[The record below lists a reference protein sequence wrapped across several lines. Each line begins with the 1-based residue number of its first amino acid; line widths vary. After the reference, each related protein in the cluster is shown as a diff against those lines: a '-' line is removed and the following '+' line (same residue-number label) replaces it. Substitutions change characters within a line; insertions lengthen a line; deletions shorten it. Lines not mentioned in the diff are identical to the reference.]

1 MNYSDTKLHEEMHKR
16 YTQHLAEAMGTT
28 KEIIA
33 SNLIWEMGAEA
44 PRKPSYIVEVDFD
57 K

>member
-16 YTQHLAEAMGTT
+16 YTQHLAESMGHTREILVSQILNETT
-28 KEIIA
+28 WCE
-33 SNLIWEMGAEA
+33 
-44 PRKPSYIVEVDFD
+44 PKPSYIVEVDLD

>member
-16 YTQHLAEAMGTT
+16 YTQHLAEAMGQT
-28 KEIIA
+28 KEALTMQI
-33 SNLIWEMGAEA
+33 LYGTTWCE
-44 PRKPSYIVEVDFD
+44 PKPSYIVEVDFD